1 MQSAGENPSYE
12 DVTKLMT
19 EFDKNQSGVIE
30 FEEFIKMIERFEELR
45 LKLFREIFNRCDINK
60 DGKIERSELRF
71 FLIREIF

>member
-71 FLIREIF
+71 FFN